1 MAVPPPSAIVMELI
15 ASRTPGGY
23 APPGVCV
30 FSHGRLSNGSAR
42 FAAIAPTPDMVGLH
56 VCRRVRVGVD
66 KEQPVSSLEVLLL
79 DLTPSC
85 AALKS
90 SFVALLKRKGWE
102 NNGRHKLFPKSRDTL
117 H

>member
-1 MAVPPPSAIVMELI
+1 MPPPTLMMLVFVR
-15 ASRTPGGY
+15 RTPGRPV
-23 APPGVCV
+23 PPGVCI

-42 FAAIAPTPDMVGLH
+42 FAAIAPAPVMVGLH